1 MSIQTVREYLAPLG
15 LAERILEFETSS
27 ATVELA
33 ARAVGVIPARIAKS
47 LSLMLPDGP
56 ILVVAAG
63 DAKIDNPRFKATFH
77 AKARMLGAEEVA
89 ERIGHA
95 VGGVCPF
102 AVRGDVRTF
111 LDVSLRRF
119 DTVFPAC
126 GSANS
131 AIELSCA
138 QLEAAAQGFVGW
150 VDVCKDWREAT

>member
-1 MSIQTVREYLAPLG
+1 MSIQSVREYLEPLG
-15 LAERILEFETSS
+15 LSDRILEFETSS

-33 ARAVGVIPARIAKS
+33 AQAAGVIPARIAKS
-47 LSLMLPDGP
+47 LSLMLPEGP
-56 ILVVAAG
+56 ILLVAAG
-63 DAKIDNPRFKATFH
+63 DARIDNPRFKATFH

-131 AIELSCA
+131 AIELSPD
-138 QLEAAAQGFVGW
+138 QLQTAAQGFSGW
-150 VDVCKDWREAT
+150 VDVCKSWRDET